1 MITAIV
7 QARINSTRLPAKV
20 LLDLAG
26 KPVLT
31 HVIER
36 LQRARKVDKVVVA
49 TTTAS
54 RDDAVA
60 YLSERL
66 GVACYR
72 GSELDVLNRYYR
84 AAVQAGART
93 VVRITSDCPLID
105 PALVDQA
112 IDLFDAGTRT
122 LDYVVNEGYPRGF
135 DVEVMSFGALER
147 AWREDPDAGTREH
160 VTPFIV
166 RQPALFPAAVLQ
178 CPEPTRTYRLTLDT
192 LEDYH
197 LLFNIA
203 HAFRGAP
210 PGWRGIVELL
220 DQHPEWQKINAH
232 VKQVRVPVTEQEKN
246 IASPSR

>member
-1 MITAIV
+1 MTTAIV

-36 LQRARKVDKVVVA
+36 LRRARKIDKIVVA

-54 RDDAVA
+54 RDDPVA
-60 YLSERL
+60 DLSERL

-84 AAVQAGART
+84 AAVQAGAGT

-105 PALVDQA
+105 PELVDQA
-112 IDLFDAGTRT
+112 IDLFNGWTPK

-135 DVEVMSFGALER
+135 DVEVVSFSALER
-147 AWREDPDAGTREH
+147 AWRDDPDAATREH

-166 RQPALFPAAVLQ
+166 RQPTVFPAAVLQ
-178 CPEPTRTYRLTLDT
+178 CPRPTRPYRLTLDT

-197 LLFNIA
+197 LIFNIA
-203 HAFRGAP
+203 RAFGGAP
-210 PGWRGIVELL
+210 PGWEGIVELL
-220 DQHPEWQKINAH
+220 DGHPEWQKINAH
-232 VKQVRVPVTEQEKN
+232 VKQVRVPFTEQEN
-246 IASPSR
+246 SIAS